1 MLFSSPFIN
10 WHEKHQWDTKTL
22 SNQAATL
29 FHTCQC
35 PSFSHGDCTH
45 SWRCFSPKRTCS
57 GARIFS
63 VPVQRISDILLCTL
77 VECEE
82 SPRASNQIPHRPS
95 SPSCQEWARRFP
107 CHCEGVWS
115 NLQVILVTIKAL
127 QIYSMRRGRSYHGH
141 HAQVSHGKA
150 ATGDRGQCRAV
161 QGSWHQEVQGHPQSE
176 HPAAVNRFP
185 APGRPL
191 PHQVPLVAV
200 EPNELTSSLE
210 VRNINQMQVDRNVQF
225 RQGRHGK
232 ILLSEICMNFVD

>member
-10 WHEKHQWDTKTL
+10 WHEKQHQLDTKIL
-22 SNQAATL
+22 SNWAAPL

-35 PSFSHGDCTH
+35 PSFSHGDCKQLRCCTH
-45 SWRCFSPKRTCS
+45 SCRCFSPKRACS

-82 SPRASNQIPHRPS
+82 SSRASNQVPHRPS
-95 SPSCQEWARRFP
+95 SSSCQEWARRFS
-107 CHCEGVWS
+107 CNCERVWS
-115 NLQVILVTIKAL
+115 NLQVSSWLGAMR
-127 QIYSMRRGRSYHGH
+127 IYSMRRGRSNHCH

-161 QGSWHQEVQGHPQSE
+161 QGGWHQEVQGHPESE
-176 HPAAVNRFP
+176 HPTAVNRFP

-191 PHQVPLVAV
+191 PHQVLLVVV
-200 EPNELTSSLE
+200 EPNELTSSLKE
-210 VRNINQMQVDRNVQF
+210 TLARCR
-225 RQGRHGK
+225 
-232 ILLSEICMNFVD
+232 